1 MKYINLMS
9 SLKIKTME
17 LRNRVMMTPMGTNL
31 ANPDGSIS
39 EEHKNYYKLRA
50 QGGTGLII
58 VENVCVSFPD
68 GSNGTSQL
76 RLDHDSFIPHMYELT
91 ERVHSWGAKIAI
103 QVNHAGSAA
112 NPARIGAQPI
122 SASNLPCKT
131 GGFIPRSMTIEEIY
145 ALITKYARACRRAQ
159 MAGFDAVELHAGHS
173 YLINQFLSPLTN
185 NRTDEFGGCM
195 ANRLRFLKLILE
207 ESRKLV
213 GEDYPIMIR
222 ISADEFCEGGLT
234 LEDTLSWL
242 PMVNNQVDLYDVSAG
257 LNDSMELM
265 IDKGYLMDG
274 WKRYLA
280 RAVKEKTGKPVITS
294 GNIRDPEEA
303 EKILADGDADI
314 VALGRALIADPE
326 WANKVKDGREDEI
339 RKCISCCIG
348 CVGNRMVNNRPIR
361 CTINP
366 AVTTGEGYK
375 KRRVNKPCKA
385 VVIGAGTAGL
395 ETACTLAEVGCDV
408 TIIEQSNHLGGRA
421 AYICNLPEKFRMQY
435 FITYLENRVKRLSN
449 LKVMLNTIATKTM
462 VAEQKPDL
470 IVCATGS
477 KILTPPIPGL
487 LENLAMGNIITA
499 DGVIEGILN
508 NSYPSDMTGKKAVII
523 GGGST
528 GLDLVE
534 FYANKGVDVTIVE
547 MTEAL
552 GNGIDLVSR
561 VSITNLMRKKNV
573 KQLTNT
579 KLLEVKEHS
588 FITDAGELPFDYGCV
603 CLGLVAYNPLVDD
616 MKSIAYTVSVGDAK
630 LSPRQIIDG
639 TMEGRQILNTLESM
653 GYLDS
658 PMYSCI

>member
-1 MKYINLMS
+1 MKYSNLMS
-9 SLKIKTME
+9 PLKIKTMT

-50 QGGTGLII
+50 QGGVGLII
-58 VENVCVSFPD
+58 VENVCVSFPE

-91 ERVHSWGAKIAI
+91 ERVHAWGANIAI
-103 QVNHAGSAA
+103 QVNHAGAA
-112 NPARIGAQPI
+112 AIPARIGMQPV
-122 SASNLPCKT
+122 SASDLPCKR
-131 GGFIPRSMTIEEIY
+131 GGFIPRPMTTEEVY
-145 ALITKYARACRRAQ
+145 ALIGKYAQACRRAQ

-185 NRTDEFGGCM
+185 NRTDEFGGSM
-195 ANRLRFLKLILE
+195 ANRVRFLRLILE

-213 GEDYPIMIR
+213 GENYPIIIR

-234 LEDTLSWL
+234 LADTLDWL
-242 PMVNNQVDLYDVSAG
+242 PMVNEMVDLYNVSAG

-265 IDKGYLMDG
+265 IDKGYLKDG

-280 RAVKEKTGKPVITS
+280 RAVREKTGKPVITS
-294 GNIRDPEEA
+294 GNIRDPKEA

-314 VALGRALIADPE
+314 IGIGRTLIADPE
-326 WANKVKDGREDEI
+326 WPNKVKDGREEEI

-361 CTINP
+361 CTVNP
-366 AVTTGEGYK
+366 AVTTGDSYK
-375 KRRVNKPCKA
+375 KHKVNKPCSA

-395 ETACTLAEVGCDV
+395 EAACTLAEVGCDV
-408 TIIEQSNHLGGRA
+408 TLMEQSDHLGGRA
-421 AYICNLPEKFRMQY
+421 ATICNLPEKFRMRD
-435 FITYLENRVKRLSN
+435 FVTYLENRVKRLPN
-449 LKVMLNTIATKTM
+449 LEVLLNTAATDAL
-462 VAEQKPDL
+462 VAERKPNL

-487 LENLAMGNIITA
+487 LENLAKRNILTA
-499 DGVIEGILN
+499 DDVIEDLLSGA
-508 NSYPSDMTGKKAVII
+508 SSDDMSGKKVVII
-523 GGGST
+523 GGGAT

-534 FYANKGVDVTIVE
+534 YYANKGADVTVVE
-547 MTEAL
+547 MTDTL

-561 VSITNLMRKKNV
+561 VSITNLMRRKNV
-573 KQLTNT
+573 KQLTGT
-579 KLLEVKEHS
+579 RLLEVKEHS
-588 FITDAGELPFDYGCV
+588 FVTDAGELAFDYGCV
-603 CLGLVAYNPLVDD
+603 CLGMKAYNPLAEELS
-616 MKSIAYTVSVGDAK
+616 SIACTVSVGDAK

-653 GYLDS
+653 GYLD
-658 PMYSCI
+658 